1 MSDDSQTGVIL
12 ITIIKVIIII
22 CAMIIGAFAGAFVG
36 AFKAPFYLGLL
47 DSSSFEMSSI
57 KEKIK
62 TEIKDKI

>member
-1 MSDDSQTGVIL
+1 MSNENGIIV
-12 ITIIKVIIII
+12 ITIIKVIITI

-47 DSSSFEMSSI
+47 DSSSFDMSSI

-62 TEIKDKI
+62 TEMKDKI

>member
-1 MSDDSQTGVIL
+1 MSNESGVIV
-12 ITIIKVIIII
+12 ITIIKVIITI

-57 KEKIK
+57 KETIK
-62 TEIKDKI
+62 TEMKDKL

>member
-1 MSDDSQTGVIL
+1 MSNESGVIV
-12 ITIIKVIIII
+12 ITIIKVIVTI

-47 DSSSFEMSSI
+47 DSSSFDMSSI

-62 TEIKDKI
+62 TEMKDKI